1 MENYKESKFWFTSLI
16 GFFYQVGIG
25 CNLNKEMALDFYLI
39 TINNNKIE
47 NDHSLNVNFNQLH
60 LIENNDDS
68 FNLLRNYNIIIG
80 KYLLSL
86 FYYKDNILDVKENKL
101 TNLLKLT
108 ENNNLEKQYNS
119 IICCQNRNMKANY
132 RKIFQLLLRLT
143 EKGNLD
149 AQYNLAICY
158 MDGIGIQEDGKKALE
173 LFLKSDLID
182 CLDVQNKNEIETSLK
197 YAILN
202 NSIAQ
207 NNLGHFYQ
215 HGEGVCK
222 NEMKAFK
229 WYLKSAENGQPLG
242 QNNLGDCYKYGNGTI
257 KDETKA
263 FEWNG

>member
-1 MENYKESKFWFTSLI
+1 MMENHIESKFWFTSLI
-16 GFFYQVGIG
+16 GFFYQIGIG
-25 CNLNKEMALDFYLI
+25 CNPNKEMALYFYLI

-47 NDHSLNVNFNQLH
+47 NDYFLNVNFNQLH
-60 LIENNDDS
+60 LIENNDDT

-108 ENNNLEKQYNS
+108 ENSNLEKQYNS

-158 MDGIGIQEDGKKALE
+158 MDGIGIQEDEKKALE
-173 LFLKSDLID
+173 LFLKSDLIN
-182 CLDVQNKNEIETSLK
+182 CLDVQNKNKRNEFETNLK
-197 YAILN
+197 SATLN
-202 NSIAQ
+202 NSIVQ
-207 NNLGHFYQ
+207 NNLGYFYQ
-215 HGEGVCK
+215 HGEGDIV
-222 NEMKAFK
+222 MKMV
-229 WYLKSAENGQPLG
+229 
-242 QNNLGDCYKYGNGTI
+242 
-257 KDETKA
+257 
-263 FEWNG
+263 